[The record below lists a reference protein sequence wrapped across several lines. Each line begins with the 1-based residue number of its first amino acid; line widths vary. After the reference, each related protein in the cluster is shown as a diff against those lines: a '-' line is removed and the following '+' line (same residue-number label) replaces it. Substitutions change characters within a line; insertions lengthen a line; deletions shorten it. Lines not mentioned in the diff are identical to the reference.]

1 MVFAAITDIS
11 VVLLF
16 YYFIIIISDSIAIG
30 VLVNLLLL
38 LL

>member
-16 YYFIIIISDSIAIG
+16 YCFIIIISDSIAIG